1 MNVFVYGCCSLWHNT
16 EHQSESVVPLFR
28 IHRIMKTRAWVYVY
42 ICEYTHTNTRSH
54 LNAHVCVHAHA
65 YGRYYR
71 WIPSKHPH
79 TLTHTCMCARTCMYA
94 RTCIWQVLSLDR
106 KKTPPHTGTRV
117 YGCTHSM
124 YTHTFTWQVLS
135 LDRKHIPW
143 HPDTH
148 LYVCTHTYVCTHIYM
163 AGTIAESQANVLT
176 HWHTCVRMHARV
188 YGRYY
193 RWIASSS
200 TRVAPWASRRPTTWR
215 RCWCPTR
222 LSCQLFL
229 RRCSRITTRCNRS
242 VAVRRHCMRLYLVRA
257 CESVRRGFRCVF
269 SDVQVQM

>member
-1 MNVFVYGCCSLWHNT
+1 MNVFVYGCCGLWHNT

-54 LNAHVCVHAHA
+54 LNAQVCMHAHLH
-65 YGRYYR
+65 GRDYR
-71 WIPSKHPH
+71 WIVRKHPH
-79 TLTHTCMCARTCMYA
+79 TLTHVCMYVRTCMY
-94 RTCIWQVLSLDR
+94 
-106 KKTPPHTGTRV
+106 TR
-117 YGCTHSM
+117 
-124 YTHTFTWQVLS
+124 TFTWQVLS
-135 LDRKHIPW
+135 LDRKHTPW

-148 LYVCTHTYVCTHIYM
+148 LYVCTHTCMHAHLYGRHYRWITSKRPD
-163 AGTIAESQANVLT
+163 TLT

-193 RWIASSS
+193 RWIASSL
-200 TRVAPWASRRPTTWR
+200 TRVALWASRRPTTWR
-215 RCWCPTR
+215 RCSCPTR

-242 VAVRRHCMRLYLVRA
+242 VAVRRHCMRVYLVRA